1 MYDSVRASLRDE
13 MQRPIMERPLASR
26 LRVAQA
32 SALRVAKT
40 QARMPQ
46 VLLQYAEPTRSP
58 GAAVCAHVNERSAV
72 DFAERVVS
80 EAVKRQGVLERYA

>member
-46 VLLQYAEPTRSP
+46 VILQYDEPTRSP
-58 GAAVCAHVNERSAV
+58 EAAVCAHVNERSAV